1 MNNSNNRRGKGKS
14 SKTRQREEAEWE
26 YDNVPAARPTN
37 NEKSYSVK
45 TKFKN
50 TKQKDLYQ
58 SILDNRIVFVKG
70 SAGTG
75 KTMISLM
82 AALQCFKEDSVNINR
97 IILSKPYIQVLNGS
111 GNSSTGFLKG
121 TLAEKI
127 EPYFDSFYSNLH
139 KLIGKSY
146 VNLLREKF
154 FIEDKLINFI
164 RGATFGEYDGE
175 GNPVGWFVILDEA
188 QNTSV
193 SELKTFI
200 SRMGENT
207 KLVILGDSDQLDVK
221 FRHPDI
227 NGLDDAFERFKGIPE
242 IKFIEFT
249 EEDIVRDKFL
259 IEIMKRYKS

>member
-1 MNNSNNRRGKGKS
+1 MNNNNNRRKGKS
-14 SKTRQREEAEWE
+14 SKTRQREEMEFE
-26 YDNVPAARPTN
+26 YDNAPAARPNN
-37 NEKSYSVK
+37 NEKSYSIK

-50 TKQKDLYQ
+50 EKQKDLYN
-58 SILDNRIVFVKG
+58 SILENRIVFVKG

-82 AALQCFKEDSVNINR
+82 AALHCFKEDSVNINR
-97 IILSKPYIQVLNGS
+97 IVLTKPYIQVLNGS

-164 RGATFGEYDGE
+164 RGATFGEYDSE
-175 GNPVGWFVILDEA
+175 GKPVGWFVILDES

-193 SELKTFI
+193 SEIKTFL

-207 KLVILGDSDQLDVK
+207 KLVILGDSDQMDVK
-221 FRHPDI
+221 FRHPEI
-227 NGLDDAFERFKGIPE
+227 NGLDDAFERFKDIDG
-242 IKFIEFT
+242 IKFVEFN
-249 EEDIVRDKFL
+249 ENDIVRDKFL
-259 IEIMKRYKS
+259 IEIMKRYKTS

>member
-1 MNNSNNRRGKGKS
+1 MSNRRKGKS
-14 SKTRQREEAEWE
+14 AKTLKREEMEWE
-26 YDNVPAARPTN
+26 YENATAERPTPH
-37 NEKSYSVK
+37 EKSYSVK

-50 TKQKDLYQ
+50 EKQKELYT
-58 SILDNRIVFVKG
+58 SILNNRVVFVKG

-82 AALQCFKEDSVNINR
+82 AALQCFKDDAVNINR
-97 IILSKPYIQVLNGS
+97 IVLTKPYIQVLNGS

-139 KLIGKSY
+139 KLIGKAYTNILKDKS
-146 VNLLREKF
+146 

-164 RGATFGEYDGE
+164 RGATFGEYDADGK
-175 GNPVGWFVILDEA
+175 PVGWFVILDEA

-193 SELKTFI
+193 SELKTFL
-200 SRMGENT
+200 SRIGENT
-207 KLVILGDSDQLDVK
+207 KVVILGDSDQLDVK
-221 FRHPDI
+221 FKHPDI
-227 NGLDDAFERFKGIPE
+227 NALDDAFERFQDIEG

-249 EEDIVRDKFL
+249 EDDIVRDKFL
-259 IEIMKRYKS
+259 IEIMKRYKK